1 MKGFRIRE
9 IRKFILLLF
18 LLLTMHQLAVAQ
30 SVETI
35 EIIETSDA
43 KVEQLAVKSN
53 LLVDG
58 AMVPNIGLEIVFVNQ
73 WSVNMNWYFAWWKNN
88 SKHRYWQVYAGE
100 VELRKWLGKRAKRF
114 SLEGHHLG
122 AYFMGGTYDF
132 EWGYKGYRS
141 NFSYNVGLAYGYGV
155 KIAKSLYLDFGLGVG
170 FIGGTYKKYIPEGNH
185 YCVVKEKR
193 RRYFGPSKAE
203 ISLVWAFGDLFLN
216 KQKGGI
222 YEIDVY

>member
-43 KVEQLAVKSN
+43 KVEQLAVQSN

-73 WSVNMNWYFAWWKNN
+73 WSV
-88 SKHRYWQVYAGE
+88 
-100 VELRKWLGKRAKRF
+100 
-114 SLEGHHLG
+114 
-122 AYFMGGTYDF
+122 
-132 EWGYKGYRS
+132 
-141 NFSYNVGLAYGYGV
+141 
-155 KIAKSLYLDFGLGVG
+155 I
-170 FIGGTYKKYIPEGNH
+170 
-185 YCVVKEKR
+185 
-193 RRYFGPSKAE
+193 
-203 ISLVWAFGDLFLN
+203 
-216 KQKGGI
+216 
-222 YEIDVY
+222 